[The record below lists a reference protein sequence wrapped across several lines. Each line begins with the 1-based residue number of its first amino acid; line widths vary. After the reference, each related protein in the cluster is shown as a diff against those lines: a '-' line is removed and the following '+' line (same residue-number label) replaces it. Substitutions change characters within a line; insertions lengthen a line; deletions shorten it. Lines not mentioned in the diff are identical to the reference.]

1 MVDLNCV
8 KRSYITRNVNFDDV
22 ADVVELTPEVGDL
35 LLARV
40 DRIRQHTRLENP
52 YGRREHLFVDDLII
66 VAAGDRYATDQFHA
80 KSPVKL
86 GKTQL
91 VAAGGIAGDVVSKSS
106 QVKAATEITAL
117 GVLVDSK
124 GQKINLENYCSIKDT
139 YLHPTSNEMPVLLV
153 VGSDMNSGKTSMAS
167 SLINGF
173 TKAGYKAAAAKLTG
187 TGSGPDYWKMVDAG
201 AFQVKD
207 FLDAGYPTTVNL
219 SESKLVQLL
228 QRLKMDAVQAKA
240 DLLVV
245 ELADGVLQPQN
256 KALIT
261 NGRLLKEVSASMV
274 AADSSTAASF
284 CAEKM
289 IEAGFPIYGLGGLF
303 TRAAICAEEV
313 QDTLGLP
320 IYSLAELRDPDAAKS
335 LMASL
340 ERDHSHVTSYAV

>member
-1 MVDLNCV
+1 MIDLNRV

-22 ADVVELTPEVGDL
+22 TDVAELLPETGDL

-40 DRIRQHTRLENP
+40 DRIRQHTRIENP

-66 VAAGDRYATDQFHA
+66 VAAGDRYATDQFYA
-80 KSPVKL
+80 KSPEQL

-91 VAAGGIAGDVVSKSS
+91 VAAGGIAGDVISKSA
-106 QVKAATEITAL
+106 QVKAATEITVL
-117 GVLVDSK
+117 GVLVNSQ
-124 GQKINLENYCSIKDT
+124 GQKINLENYSTLKDA
-139 YLHPTSNEMPVLLV
+139 YLHPSANEMPVLLV

-219 SESKLVQLL
+219 SETKLVQLL
-228 QRLKMDAVQAKA
+228 QRLKMDAVQADA

-256 KALIT
+256 KALIA

-274 AADSSTAASF
+274 AADSSTAAAF

-303 TRAAICAEEV
+303 TRAELCADEV
-313 QDTLGLP
+313 QDSLGLP
-320 IYSLAELRDPDAAKS
+320 IYSLDALRKVSTAKA

-340 ERDHSHVTSYAV
+340 ERDHSYVTSYAI